1 MPFVKKKKARF
12 NTNTQHTKQI
22 LPFAYSFFADFMFYY
37 SFYVSLFAKSGFSG
51 GQLATL
57 FVISNASKMIA
68 DIPMGFISDIISRR
82 SVLILGIF
90 FRIVFCLLCL
100 IGRDFCIF
108 AIAMF
113 VVGFGNSCIWTH
125 AWNYFYD
132 YKKGLGETAS
142 FPNFMGKFYAIS
154 NLAIALAGFTGTYI
168 FAQLGFFGIFTGSIL
183 SMLIAIVV
191 LLQLPNYKPK
201 TTIKTAT
208 SFGIANPLHSFKLL
222 RQLIKKPRIVRL
234 LLFAI
239 LADTMF
245 IVFIDMNTALM
256 NISGFTPELVSQIV
270 GLVAFIRIFSNY
282 FSGKTE
288 KFMKF
293 RRMHSLLLVL
303 MSIGIMASIK
313 NSLWVIF
320 SVSLY
325 LFVYPFFDT
334 SIKTKI
340 QHKVDDNTR
349 ATIMSLASLF
359 VSIFAIT
366 FNALIGI
373 VADDSGYFSA
383 PICIFLL
390 VIIVLFV
397 VRNMMY
403 FYRLDAGIKR
413 IIDNRK
419 GKFYN
424 FKKRKRMLINKSK
437 K

>member
-1 MPFVKKKKARF
+1 MPFFKKKTKF
-12 NTNTQHTKQI
+12 NINAKSKKQI
-22 LPFAYSFFADFMFYY
+22 LPFTYSFFADFMFYY
-37 SFYVSLFAKSGFSG
+37 SFYVSLFATSGFSG

-90 FRIVFCLLCL
+90 FRILFCLLCL
-100 IGRDFCIF
+100 IGRDFYIF

-113 VVGFGNSCIWTH
+113 IVGFGNSCIWTH

-132 YKKGLGETAS
+132 YKKNLGEIIS

-154 NLAIALAGFTGTYI
+154 NFAIALAGLTGTYV
-168 FAQLGFFGIFTGSIL
+168 FAKLGFFGVLTGSIL
-183 SMLIAIVV
+183 SMLIAIAV

-208 SFGIANPLHSFKLL
+208 SFGVANPLQFFVLL
-222 RQLIKKPRIVRL
+222 KRLMKKPRIVRL
-234 LLFAI
+234 LLFAV

-245 IVFIDMNTALM
+245 IVFLDMNTTLM
-256 NISGFTPELVSQIV
+256 NMSGFTPEGVSRIV
-270 GLVAFIRIFSNY
+270 GVVAFIRIFTNY

-293 RRMHSLLLVL
+293 RRMHSLLFIIML
-303 MSIGIMASIK
+303 IGILASIK

-325 LFVYPFFDT
+325 LCVYPFFDT

-359 VSIFAIT
+359 VSIFAII
-366 FNALIGI
+366 FNSLIGI

-390 VIIVLFV
+390 VVVVLFV
-397 VRNMMY
+397 VRNIMY
-403 FYRLDAGIKR
+403 FYRFDANVRKIANNTKR
-413 IIDNRK
+413 R
-419 GKFYN
+419 
-424 FKKRKRMLINKSK
+424 R
-437 K
+437 